1 MAKKILIFSLVYY
14 PDVVGGAEVAIKEIT
29 DRVSPE
35 DFEFDMVTL
44 RFDSKLPKFEKIG
57 NVNVYRVGF
66 TADSPKIADLVRFP
80 LNLNKYLFPFISF
93 IKSSQLHRKRK
104 YDAIWAMMANYAGF
118 GAMFFKAFHPRVK
131 YLLTLQEGDP
141 IDYIKNRVRFV
152 YPLFVRIFTKADFVQ
167 PLSKYLAGFA
177 RDMGYKGSMT
187 IVPNA
192 VNTAHFSKE
201 FNKAELD
208 ELETKLGKKAD
219 DIYIIT
225 TSRLVLKNA
234 ADDVIK
240 SLTYLPENYKFLI
253 LGIGPDMEMLKDL
266 ANTEGV
272 SERVK
277 FLGQVDHKE
286 MPKYLKISEVFTRP
300 SLSEGFGNSFI
311 EAMAADIPVIATE
324 AGGIPDF
331 LFDPDKNPDKEPTGL
346 FCNIRDPKDLARQI
360 KRFMDD
366 KDLRERIVKNAKR
379 MVMSKYDWSM
389 IAADMEVIFRKIC
402 S

>member
-1 MAKKILIFSLVYY
+1 MKKKILIFSLVYY

-29 DRVSPE
+29 DRVSPR
-35 DFEFDMVTL
+35 DVEFDMVTL
-44 RFDSKLPKFEKIG
+44 RFDSNLPKFEKIG
-57 NVNVYRVGF
+57 NVNVHRIGF
-66 TADSPKIADLVRFP
+66 TAKSPKIADLVKFP
-80 LNLNKYLFPFISF
+80 LNLNKYLFTFISC
-93 IKSSQLHRKRK
+93 IKASQLHKERK
-104 YDAIWAMMANYAGF
+104 YDSIWAMMANYAGF
-118 GAMFFKAFHPRVK
+118 GAMFFKASHPSVK

-141 IDYIKNRVRFV
+141 IDYIKRRVRFV

-177 RDMGYKGSMT
+177 RDMGYKGPMK

-201 FNKAELD
+201 FGAGELN
-208 ELETKLGKKAD
+208 ELKTKLGKKAD

-240 SLTYLPENYKFLI
+240 SLVFLPPNYKFLI
-253 LGIGPDMEMLKDL
+253 LGIGPDMDMLKELGKKED
-266 ANTEGV
+266 V

-286 MPKYLKISEVFTRP
+286 MPKYLKVSDVFIRP

-311 EAMAADIPVIATE
+311 EAMAADIPVVATE

-331 LFDPDKNPDKEPTGL
+331 LFDPDINPDHEPTGL
-346 FCNIRDPKDLARQI
+346 FCKIRDPKDIARQI
-360 KRFMDD
+360 KRFMEDTV
-366 KDLRERIVKNAKR
+366 LREKIIKNAKK
-379 MVMSKYDWSM
+379 MVMAKYDWSM
-389 IAADMEVIFRKIC
+389 IADDMENIFKEL
-402 S
+402 